1 MFSKLVIRS
10 IIASAVLGLALAFSA
25 GPAPA
30 GDTTCGGPK
39 QPPCPPPPCNPAKEK
54 CDLCHNIG
62 GPNAL
67 GANCDAGNC
76 KLSTISAIGDSDLL
90 LQFVIALILSGS
102 NPEDNDLYGGIVVP
116 FGDAAFDAHFNHG
129 DGFTLVEFDR
139 IHDTQPH
146 VAANVGCFALR
157 HDPDP
162 GN

>member
-10 IIASAVLGLALAFSA
+10 VIVGAFLALALSVSIRSA
-25 GPAPA
+25 TA
-30 GDTTCGGPK
+30 GGT
-39 QPPCPPPPCNPAKEK
+39 PPPCDPKKQN

-76 KLSTISAIGDSDLL
+76 GSILLTADADLIAEY
-90 LQFVIALILSGS
+90 LQAVGLAVVLGLDPNKI
-102 NPEDNDLYGGIVVP
+102 YGGIVVP
-116 FGDAAFDAHFNHG
+116 FGDSAFTAHYNHG

-146 VAANVGCFALR
+146 VSANVACFAVR